1 MEQTGLKNNDAA
13 DSEGEGF
20 LRSTRNNSRLL
31 SKKFIEH
38 SDNEETEKE
47 NVQEEAY
54 LDPNRM
60 WRRVPR
66 KNSSVQ
72 SSSVATIRTGTSKS
86 QGVKRPVISLT
97 NESIIEPNKKSSRSD
112 SWRTVTE
119 HSSSAN
125 SSIDKTS
132 KISISTTVQLSAET
146 TKQNSI
152 SESQRAKR
160 TKRSTTNESSI
171 VPANKIP
178 RFESTERTFIT
189 EVRARVNQLSKNV

>member
-1 MEQTGLKNNDAA
+1 MEQTGLKKNDTS

-38 SDNEETEKE
+38 SDDEETETE

-60 WRRVPR
+60 WRNVPR

-132 KISISTTVQLSAET
+132 KISISTTVQSAET

-152 SESQRAKR
+152 SESQRAKK
-160 TKRSTTNESSI
+160 TQRSTTNESSI